1 MSENKYVIIVAGGSG
16 SRMQSDVPKQF
27 LLLNER
33 PVLMHTIE
41 RYYNTIPTI
50 QCILVLPEAQV
61 SYWNDLCKQFQF
73 ALKHT
78 IVKGGSSRFQ
88 SVKNG
93 LTSIHDTEGMVAI
106 HDGVRPLTHSSSIS
120 ESFRVAKEKGNA
132 IAAVPSKDSLRKI
145 NGEKTEAVDRT
156 QYYLI
161 QTPQTFQLALIKK
174 AFDVE
179 ESPLFTDD
187 ATVLEKAG
195 HTIHLVNGSYDNIK
209 ITTSED
215 LVIAEAFLKAKK

>member
-1 MSENKYVIIVAGGSG
+1 MSEKKYVIIVAGGSG

-27 LLLNER
+27 LLLNGK

-41 RYYNTIPTI
+41 RYYNTFPDI
-50 QCILVLPEAQV
+50 QCTLVLPEAQI
-61 SYWNDLCKQFQF
+61 SFWNSLCNQFQF
-73 ALKHT
+73 TLKHT
-78 IVKGGSSRFQ
+78 VVTGGSSRFQ

-93 LTSIHDTEGMVAI
+93 LSSINDTEGLVAI
-106 HDGVRPLTHSSSIS
+106 HDGVRPLTHSSTIS
-120 ESFRVAKEKGNA
+120 ESFSVAKEKGNA

-145 NGEKTEAVDRT
+145 NGDKTEAVDRT

-174 AFDVE
+174 AFDIE
-179 ESPLFTDD
+179 ESSLFTDD

-195 HTIHLVNGSYDNIK
+195 HSIHLVNGSYDNIK
-209 ITTSED
+209 ITTNED
-215 LVIAEAFLKAKK
+215 LVIAEAFLKR